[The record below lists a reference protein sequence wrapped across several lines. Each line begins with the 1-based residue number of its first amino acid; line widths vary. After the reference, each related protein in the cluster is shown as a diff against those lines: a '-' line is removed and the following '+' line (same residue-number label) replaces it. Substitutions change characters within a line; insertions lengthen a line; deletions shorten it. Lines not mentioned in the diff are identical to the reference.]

1 MRTITEYGNMLLR
14 SNYILQRNEDGSG
27 EIYIENPGEF
37 LRVKEIYAD
46 IESDQVC
53 GLTDRVITGL
63 DFLRVRGEHVEQV
76 PKSDFRH
83 VSARVLNRIELKRKR
98 DKIRDTI
105 RRLHETPRTIEGRVA
120 MY

>member
-1 MRTITEYGNMLLR
+1 MRTITEYGNMLLK

-27 EIYIENPGEF
+27 EIYIEKPGEF

-53 GLTDRVITGL
+53 GLTDRIITGL

-76 PKSDFRH
+76 PKSEFRH

-98 DKIRDTI
+98 DKIRDAI
-105 RRLHETPRTIEGRVA
+105 RRLHETPSEIAGRVA